1 MRELLGIIGGYGSL
15 SPLMHRAC
23 FRELGLD
30 YEYVEFNLKD
40 LKRGMEGVRGLG
52 VRGLSVTVPYK
63 REVMEYMDW
72 VEEEARLIGAV
83 NTVVN
88 DGGYLRGYNTDGMG
102 AYEAI
107 RNAGYRLEGK
117 NVIILG
123 NGGSARAILYV
134 LLKSGGVGGVVVVG
148 RSLEKLR
155 ILKEEVAREWGEE
168 IEVVGLGGLRGYDWE
183 GILKR
188 GDIVIHT
195 TPLGG
200 RGYEGEVFLGGEY
213 LSARHMV
220 FDIVYDPRKTRLLEY
235 AMGKGAGVIFGYK
248 MLVEQGLG
256 QFKLW
261 TGEDG
266 DRGVMDWV
274 VKGGGLLGEK
284 RV

>member
-1 MRELLGIIGGYGSL
+1 MRQLLGIIGGYGSL
-15 SPLMHRAC
+15 SPLMHGEC

-40 LKRGMEGVRGLG
+40 LKKGMEGVRGLG
-52 VRGLSVTVPYK
+52 IRGLSVTVPYK

-72 VEEEARLIGAV
+72 VEEGARSMGAV

-88 DGGYLRGYNTDGMG
+88 DGGYLRGYNTDGVG
-102 AYEAI
+102 AYEAM
-107 RNAGYRLEGK
+107 RNVGYRLEGK

-123 NGGSARAILYV
+123 NGGSARAIMYV
-134 LLKSGGVGGVVVVG
+134 LLKRGEVGGVVVVG

-155 ILKEEVAREWGEE
+155 ILKEEVRRDWGEE
-168 IEVVGLGGLRGYDWE
+168 VEVMGLGGLRGCDWE
-183 GILKR
+183 GILKV

-200 RGYEGEVFLGGEY
+200 RGYEGEVFFGGEY

-235 AMGKGAGVIFGYK
+235 AMGRGAGVIFGYK
-248 MLVEQGLG
+248 MLVEQGLE

-261 TGEDG
+261 TGREG
-266 DRGVMDWV
+266 DRGVMEKV
-274 VKGGGLLGEK
+274 VEEELLRRGY
-284 RV
+284 